1 MEKICV
7 KKLKFKNKL
16 NFYIG
21 KNSIKLTFFE
31 SEFELPELKLDFFAL
46 FELKIKFFGSKLEV
60 MWQMQNSNIE
70 MNMRRILIIKF
81 RGSTIN

>member
-1 MEKICV
+1 MCV

-16 NFYIG
+16 NFYIE

-31 SEFELPELKLDFFAL
+31 SEFELPELTIDFFAL